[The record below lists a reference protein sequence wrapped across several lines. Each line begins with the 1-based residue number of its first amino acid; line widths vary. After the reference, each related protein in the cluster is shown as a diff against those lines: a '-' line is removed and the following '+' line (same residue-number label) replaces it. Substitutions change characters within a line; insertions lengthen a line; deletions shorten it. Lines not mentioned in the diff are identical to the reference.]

1 MQAYIIRRLLLI
13 IPTAIFISMIVF
25 LVIRLIPGNVIDL
38 MVQESEMFTKV
49 DRAKLEREL
58 GLDAPIYTQYIRWV
72 GDIVL
77 HGDVGKSLWTQEK
90 VTDELLRRLPVTLE
104 LAVLA
109 LLISLSISIPIGIYS
124 AIRQDTMGDYIARSF
139 AISLIAVPSFWVG
152 TLIIVFSS
160 LWWGWSPQIA
170 YVRLTDNPIANL
182 KIMILPAA
190 VLGMLLSGTVMRMT
204 RTTMLEVLRE
214 DYIRTAW
221 AKGLE
226 EKVTVRRHA
235 LKNALIP
242 VVTIIGLQVAVLMGG
257 SVIIEQ
263 IFSLP
268 GLGRLLVESV
278 SSRDYPMVSGIV
290 LFIGFLMLLI
300 NLIVDLSYAFL
311 NPKIRYS

>member
-1 MQAYIIRRLLLI
+1 
-13 IPTAIFISMIVF
+13 
-25 LVIRLIPGNVIDL
+25 
-38 MVQESEMFTKV
+38 
-49 DRAKLEREL
+49 
-58 GLDAPIYTQYIRWV
+58 
-72 GDIVL
+72 
-77 HGDVGKSLWTQEK
+77 
-90 VTDELLRRLPVTLE
+90 
-104 LAVLA
+104 
-109 LLISLSISIPIGIYS
+109 
-124 AIRQDTMGDYIARSF
+124 
-139 AISLIAVPSFWVG
+139 
-152 TLIIVFSS
+152 LIIVFSS

-170 YVRLTDNPIANL
+170 YVKLAENPIANL
-182 KIMILPAA
+182 KIMILPAI

-278 SSRDYPMVSGIV
+278 SSRDYPMVSGII

-300 NLIVDLSYAFL
+300 NLVVDLSYAFL

>member
-58 GLDAPIYTQYIRWV
+58 GLDAPIHTQYIRWV

>member
-1 MQAYIIRRLLLI
+1 
-13 IPTAIFISMIVF
+13 MIVF

-58 GLDAPIYTQYIRWV
+58 GLDVPIYTQYVRWV
-72 GDIVL
+72 GNLVI
-77 HGDVGKSLWTQEK
+77 HGDTGKSLWTQEK

-104 LAVLA
+104 LAILA
-109 LLISLSISIPIGIYS
+109 LMVSLSISIPIGIYS
-124 AIRQDTMGDYIARSF
+124 AIRQDTAGDYIARSF

-170 YVRLTDNPIANL
+170 YVKFFDDPIANL
-182 KIMILPAA
+182 KIMILPAI

-278 SSRDYPMVSGIV
+278 SSRDYPMVSGII

-300 NLIVDLSYAFL
+300 NLVVDLSYAFL